1 MDVVDDLNGMFQVI
15 EGNQSLDEQKK
26 NLRRS
31 ERRVFVIADAVKMFN
46 RIIGDIAQG
55 AAEER
60 RDTRNR
66 NRSVIPHKL
75 FQRIKRHLGVELSA
89 LTIFDDLDLLASAF
103 KNQPRLASQERVTR
117 PTFAPLNTFEQKRI
131 AIPFKAFK
139 KRERRFQVH
148 EQFLI
153 DWNQVPLLPQLAK
166 FCKCRSNHKSH

>member
-55 AAEER
+55 ATEER

-66 NRSVIPHKL
+66 NRSIITHKL

-103 KNQPRLASQERVTR
+103 KN
-117 PTFAPLNTFEQKRI
+117 
-131 AIPFKAFK
+131 
-139 KRERRFQVH
+139 RERRFQVH

-166 FCKCRSNHKSH
+166 FCKCRTNHKSHKTKRAIS